1 MPCSKLPCRRH
12 ARGLTVPPSRGLLL
26 LLLLLLLLR
35 PRPAAKEE
43 RAVGLEGADVAE
55 RAGLRRAG
63 ALGGRVGRDD
73 ALAARALPSTQHS
86 TASCRARAGRLGK
99 LKQRRVV
106 LVLEAHALVPAGS
119 GRGGTARSA
128 CAGGADGSRRAGE
141 ARRVAIALTVE
152 GGATHASYSAMEKP
166 D

>member
-1 MPCSKLPCRRH
+1 MLNE
-12 ARGLTVPPSRGLLL
+12 GLLL

-86 TASCRARAGRLGK
+86 TASSRARAGRSGK

-106 LVLEAHALVPAGS
+106 LVLEAHALV
-119 GRGGTARSA
+119 RFVFRH
-128 CAGGADGSRRAGE
+128 GE
-141 ARRVAIALTVE
+141 ARLLEDGRLALHLTRVKRAAP
-152 GGATHASYSAMEKP
+152 HWRMRR
-166 D
+166 